1 MIRPVLVFTF
11 LSIAALSV
19 PRFSVAADPDQRYL
33 DAYFLIESGDD
44 ASAGGEWPR
53 AQSKYT
59 AALKILDEIKADNDD
74 WRPSLLGFRIRYC
87 RDHLAAVKS
96 MIAAGPAAP
105 AAPPATA
112 PGAVEVPAPSGETE
126 QIRQLQTALQ
136 KSRDEVRKLEEIRD
150 RLTSR
155 LEEKLKE
162 PAPSDRST
170 AQQTLEQLRG
180 LQAVNEA
187 VTAKLETAKEKAAR
201 ADQLEAELQQS
212 QEKIRNLETER
223 TGLNTKLQ
231 DALGKLSAAQ
241 TSPQVEDLMK
251 KNADLTAQL
260 ASAQAEITKM
270 RDELTAT
277 GKTVPAVDSSELV
290 KLRADNSRLEQAQE
304 ELMARLNENERQ
316 LRAAKTST
324 EKDNEIIQQL
334 RNENALLREIAGKKN
349 AVTTAKPRRGFLW
362 FKPRETRP
370 AVAGEPAIPPAS
382 AISQSEV
389 GKLTAAVKAPT
400 PPETTREPSPPPPTS
415 PESPLIRGLL
425 DEARAAVAQRD
436 LATAASKFQAVLDQ
450 EPNNMT
456 ALSNLG
462 VVYYKLNRLDEAE
475 EVLRKSVAATPN
487 DSQARSVL
495 GVVCYRKGK
504 TDDAYS
510 ELTRAVALNP
520 RNAEAHNYLGIVMS
534 EKGWSSAA
542 EQEVRRAIEL
552 NEQYAD
558 AHFNLAVI
566 YSRQK
571 TPRLELSRHHYQR
584 ARDLGADR
592 DPQLEAVLGS
602 DADTAKP

>member
-1 MIRPVLVFTF
+1 MIRPVLLLTL
-11 LSIAALSV
+11 LSSAALSV

-33 DAYFLIESGDD
+33 EAYFLIESGDD
-44 ASAGGEWPR
+44 AETAGEWPR
-53 AQSKYT
+53 AQAKYT
-59 AALKILDEIKADNDD
+59 AALKILDEIKADNAD
-74 WRPSLLGFRIRYC
+74 WRPSLLEFRIRYC
-87 RDHLAAVKS
+87 RTHLAAAKS
-96 MIAAGPAAP
+96 MIAAAP
-105 AAPPATA
+105 AAPVTPPAPA
-112 PGAVEVPAPSGETE
+112 PVAVVAPTPSGEAE

-136 KSRDEVRKLEEIRD
+136 KSREEVRKLEEIRD
-150 RLTSR
+150 HLTSR

-162 PAPSDRST
+162 PAPSDRAT

-180 LQAVNEA
+180 LQAVHEA

-212 QEKIRNLETER
+212 QEKIRDLETER

-270 RDELTAT
+270 HDELTAT
-277 GKTVPAVDSSELV
+277 GKTVPAADSAELV

-304 ELMARLNENERQ
+304 ELMARLNESERQ
-316 LRAAKTST
+316 LRAAKVST

-334 RNENALLREIAGKKN
+334 RNENALLREIASKKN
-349 AVTTAKPRRGFLW
+349 AETTAKPKRGFLW

-370 AVAGEPAIPPAS
+370 AATAGPAVPPAS
-382 AISQSEV
+382 AVSQSET

-400 PPETTREPSPPPPTS
+400 PPETTREPAPSSAPS
-415 PESPLIRGLL
+415 AESPLIRGLL
-425 DEARAAVAQRD
+425 DEARAAVDQHD

-462 VVYYKLNRLDEAE
+462 VIYYKLNRLDEAE
-475 EVLRKSVAATPN
+475 EILRKSVSATPN

-495 GVVCYRKGK
+495 GVVCFRKGK
-504 TDDAYS
+504 TDDAYN

-534 EKGWSSAA
+534 EKGWPSAA

-566 YSRQK
+566 YSRLK
-571 TPRLELSRHHYQR
+571 TPRLELARHHYQR

-592 DPQLEAVLGS
+592 DPQLEAVLGN
-602 DADTAKP
+602 DASPAKP